1 MSFKEY
7 SQRSL
12 AWARERLSAG
22 ANWLSAYWNGAGA
35 FVRDMISGV
44 ANIWRQLERD
54 DRRAPSYWLLAREC
68 GYALSILR
76 GRLALRGL
84 ARSYRHRANRRP
96 VLLVPGFLADNRSL
110 FVLYAALRL
119 AGFRARHWGLGRNR
133 GQSDDI
139 FDRLIE
145 RLERMN
151 AHFEQPVT
159 VIGWSLGGLFAR
171 EIAKRRP
178 DLVRDV
184 VTLGS
189 PFSGSL
195 RANNMWWL
203 YERLVGQAVDDAA
216 LAVELS
222 AKPPVPTVAFWSRWD
237 GVIAPASAR
246 GEEGERDQAVELGCS
261 HMGYVS
267 DPLAIEAVLR
277 HLCEGSALALRGR
290 RATFRMPAKA

>member
-1 MSFKEY
+1 MTFRDY
-7 SQRSL
+7 LHRTA
-12 AWARERLSAG
+12 AWARERLSALG
-22 ANWLSAYWNGAGA
+22 NGLSAYWNGTCA
-35 FVRDMISGV
+35 FVRDMRSGIV
-44 ANIWRQLERD
+44 GVWRRLERD
-54 DRRAPSYWLLAREC
+54 DRRAPSYWLLMREG
-68 GYALSILR
+68 GYVLSVLR

-84 ARSYRHRANRRP
+84 AHSYRHRANRRP
-96 VLLVPGFLADNRSL
+96 VLLVPGFLADNRSM

-133 GQSDDI
+133 GPSDDI
-139 FDRLIE
+139 FDRLID
-145 RLERMN
+145 RLERMS

-203 YERLVGQAVDDAA
+203 YERVVGHAVDDAA
-216 LAVELS
+216 LEAKL
-222 AKPPVPTVAFWSRWD
+222 ATKPPVPTTAFWSRWD
-237 GVIAPASAR
+237 GIIAPASAR
-246 GEEGERDQAVELGCS
+246 GEEGERDAAVELGCS

-267 DPLAIEAVLR
+267 DPLAIDAVLR
-277 HLCEGSALALRGR
+277 HLCRPRPAPPTTRPTQYSLP
-290 RATFRMPAKA
+290 ATA